1 VTAPAPIAENRNML
15 FVILFRMRQYF
26 MFLIIHIFIQRVAGE
41 KENEKNKN
49 KKIYINAIIRNAKR
63 LEQVSQLLLDTA
75 CIEAK
80 IFKLDK
86 EQLNLAD
93 VLLNAVGDQ
102 IITIAQDFQ
111 TKNNIK
117 LIHYYY

>member
-1 VTAPAPIAENRNML
+1 MTAPAPIAENRNML

-117 LIHYYY
+117 LIYYY

>member
-1 VTAPAPIAENRNML
+1 MAAHELRTPIMPILGYAE
-15 FVILFRMRQYF
+15 ILEADQEKEE
-26 MFLIIHIFIQRVAGE
+26 RVAGE

-117 LIHYYY
+117 LIYYYY